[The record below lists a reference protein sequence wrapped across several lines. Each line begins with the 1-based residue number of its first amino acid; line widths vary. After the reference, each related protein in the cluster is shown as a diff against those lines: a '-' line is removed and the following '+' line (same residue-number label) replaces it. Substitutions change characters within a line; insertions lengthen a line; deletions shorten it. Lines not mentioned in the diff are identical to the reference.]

1 MQASPMK
8 LLQLLG
14 DNRVI
19 FKIPVYQRNYE
30 WRQEQVEQYFLDI
43 ERIAES
49 NYKKNHF
56 LGTIVFVAKEV
67 DNLMMERILIDGQQ
81 RVTTTIL
88 LLKAIIDIIKEDEN
102 YKGFI
107 NTEEI
112 HETYLINR
120 HAPENSRL
128 RLKPVEADMDAFN
141 KLMNNN
147 ESTSRIYDN
156 YLLLKNLL
164 LNSEYTIEE
173 LYKAMESINVVYISL
188 DQDENPQVIFESLNS
203 TGLSLTQADLIR
215 NFILMGLE
223 YEEQTILYK
232 KYWTE
237 IEELLPNKVIS
248 DFVRDFLTMK
258 EGKVPNKNK
267 VYEAFKNYYF
277 NYKYDSEKILKEL
290 LIYAKYYDFILNSY
304 TGINGIDEE
313 LRNINNIR
321 STVTYPYLLELFND
335 YYKKRLIDQVELEQ
349 ILKMIVSYIY
359 RRNICSIPTNALN
372 KIFSV
377 MPEETRNRR
386 VDGFSYAEASVDF
399 LMSRSGSGIFPRD
412 NEFKQNFMHA
422 NMYSKSHKIA
432 KLILYNVEKNQH
444 KEVVAMDDLSV
455 EHILPQ
461 KLTSV
466 WQIELGRN
474 AYETHQ
480 LYSDTIGNL
489 ALTNYNSE
497 MSNRSFADKKS
508 FYKNSN
514 IKTTRDIAA
523 FAKWQEN
530 EVLIRA
536 ELLYEIVKDI
546 WELPE
551 DNYQNIGEKRLVA
564 NQEYSIHDTIDVT
577 GYKPRYIIIDGEYI
591 GVSAWNEMLAKT
603 AQYLYDLDRELFKS
617 LLSKNNFKNILSYQ
631 KEELR
636 NPKEITSEIFI
647 EGNYSAQNVIGYID
661 MLAAEYEIND
671 LVYFEIR

>member
-1 MQASPMK
+1 MQASPIK

-14 DNRVI
+14 DNKVI

-30 WRQEQVEQYFLDI
+30 WRKEQVEQYFLDI

-67 DNLMMERILIDGQQ
+67 ENLMMERILIDGQQ

-88 LLKAIIDIIKEDEN
+88 LLKAIIDLIKEDKN
-102 YKGFI
+102 YDGYI

-141 KLMNNN
+141 RLMNNN
-147 ESTSRIYDN
+147 KSMSRIYDN
-156 YLLLKNLL
+156 YVLLKNLL
-164 LNSEYTIEE
+164 LESEYTIEE
-173 LYKAMESINVVYISL
+173 LYKAMENINVVYISL
-188 DQDENPQVIFESLNS
+188 DQEENPQVIFESLNS

-258 EGKVPNKNK
+258 EGTVPNKNK
-267 VYEAFKNYYF
+267 VYESFKNYYF
-277 NYKYDSEKILKEL
+277 SYNYDSEKILKEL
-290 LIYAKYYDFILNSY
+290 LIYARYYDSILNSY
-304 TGINGIDEE
+304 TGLAGIDEE
-313 LRNINNIR
+313 LKNINNIR

-335 YYKKRLIDQVELEQ
+335 YYKNYLIKQIELEQ
-349 ILKMIVSYIY
+349 VLKIIVSYIY
-359 RRNICSIPTNALN
+359 RRNVCSIPTNALN
-372 KIFSV
+372 KIFSA
-377 MPEETRNRR
+377 MPEETRKRR
-386 VDGFSYAEASVDF
+386 ADGLSYVDASVDF

-422 NMYSKSHKIA
+422 NMYAKSHKIA

-444 KEVVAMDDLSV
+444 KEVVSMDDLSI

-480 LYSDTIGNL
+480 LYRDTIGNL

-514 IKTTRDIAA
+514 IKTTRDIAN
-523 FAKWQEN
+523 FSKWQEN
-530 EVLIRA
+530 EILIRA

-551 DNYQNIGEKRLVA
+551 DNYQKIGEKRLVA

-591 GVSAWNEMLAKT
+591 GVNAWNEMLAKT
-603 AQYLYDLDRELFKS
+603 AQHLYDWDRELFKS
-617 LLSKNNFKNILSYQ
+617 LLNKNNFKNVISYQ
-631 KEELR
+631 KEKLR
-636 NPKEITSEIFI
+636 NPKEITNEIFI
-647 EGNYSAQNVIGYID
+647 EGNYSAQNVIGYVD
-661 MLAAEYEIND
+661 MLAAEYEIAD